1 MIKKTFIWDF
11 DGTLVDSYPAILES
25 LEVTYQH
32 FDLPFDRVAVEK
44 YILEKSTG
52 DLLLDLEKAYGISFE
67 DLKKKQSLEQAARDD
82 SIVLMPGA
90 IEVLEWA
97 RKEEIQNFIY
107 THKGATTAS
116 VLERLGISDYFTE
129 VITSAN
135 GFKRKPHPQ
144 AIDYL
149 VEKYQ
154 LVKGEIVYIGDRKL
168 DMDLAF
174 KAGISS
180 INLTQGENEHNR
192 KIGKLTD
199 IFKFLSKNIRF

>member
-1 MIKKTFIWDF
+1 MTKKIFIWDF

-32 FDLPFDRVAVEK
+32 FHLPFDRVAVEK
-44 YILEKSTG
+44 YILDKSTG

-67 DLKKKQSLEQAARDD
+67 DLKKKQALEQAARDD
-82 SIVLMPGA
+82 SIVLMPGT
-90 IEVLEWA
+90 IEVLEWTK
-97 RKEEIQNFIY
+97 KEEIQNFIY

-116 VLERLGISDYFTE
+116 VLKRLGIAAYFTE

-135 GFKRKPHPQ
+135 GFKRKSHPQ

-154 LVKGEIVYIGDRKL
+154 LVKGDIVYIGDRKL

-199 IFKFLSKNIRF
+199 ILKFFI

>member
-1 MIKKTFIWDF
+1 MTKKTFIWDF

-67 DLKKKQSLEQAARDD
+67 ALKKKQSLEQAARDD
-82 SIVLMPGA
+82 SIVLMAGA

-154 LVKGEIVYIGDRKL
+154 LTRTTTTYIGDRSL
-168 DMDLAF
+168 DMNLAF
-174 KAGISS
+174 EADIKS
-180 INLTQGENEHNR
+180 INFKKSEHNCHHT
-192 KIGKLTD
+192 INHLTD
-199 IFKFLSKNIRF
+199 IMAISH